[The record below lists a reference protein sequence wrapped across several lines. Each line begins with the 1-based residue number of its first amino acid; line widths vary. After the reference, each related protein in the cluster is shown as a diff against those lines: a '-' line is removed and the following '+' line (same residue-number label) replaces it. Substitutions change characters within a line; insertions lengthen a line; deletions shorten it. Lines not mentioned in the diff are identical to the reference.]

1 MRLLSLIRPPFDA
14 RIDVGWDERHV
25 AAGLV
30 AGLAMIMATQAPL
43 LALLD
48 EPVPLWVVLGLT
60 LGLDIGVA
68 TIAACLGPGRV
79 RALISLMGP
88 RQLPILPRFSWGALA
103 LGGSLIGLEL
113 YVALMSNVSR
123 DLVPPPLPE
132 SIGKAGLRW
141 LTFIVVVLVGP
152 FAEELFFRGFV
163 FAGLL
168 RRFGLPAAVVI
179 SSALFAAA
187 HMDMAVAGP
196 AFLAGSVFALVYWRT
211 GTLWPVI
218 LAHTVQNAIAFTLS
232 QQ

>member
-1 MRLLSLIRPPFDA
+1 MRLSSLIAPPFDA
-14 RIDVGWDERHV
+14 HISVEWNERHV

-30 AGLAMIMATQAPL
+30 AGFAMIMATQTPL
-43 LALLD
+43 LAFLD
-48 EPVPLWVVLGLT
+48 ESVPLSVVLGLT
-60 LGLDIGVA
+60 LGLDLGMV

-79 RALISLMGP
+79 RALTSLMGP
-88 RQLPILPRFSWGALA
+88 RPLPVLPMFSWGALA
-103 LGGSLIGLEL
+103 LGGSFIGVTVLE
-113 YVALMSNVSR
+113 ALMSNISR
-123 DLVPPPLPE
+123 ELVPPPLPE
-132 SIGKAGLRW
+132 AIGGSELRW
-141 LTFIVVVLVGP
+141 FTFIVVVLIGP